1 MSKSKI
7 INCIAER
14 ENLSSSQA
22 DFLEELILR
31 VREDCEKVN
40 SGGVEYVIS
49 KILEEF
55 VDGRNEL

>member
-1 MSKSKI
+1 MPKSNI
-7 INCIAER
+7 ITRIAKR
-14 ENLSSSQA
+14 EELSSSQA

-49 KILEEF
+49 KVLDEF
-55 VDGRNEL
+55 VDERGE

>member
-1 MSKSKI
+1 MPKSKI
-7 INCIAER
+7 ISSIAKR

-31 VREDCEKVN
+31 VREDCERVN

-49 KILEEF
+49 KVLDEF
-55 VDGRNEL
+55 VDERGE